1 MNLKVKFA
9 FWFAVFVTLV
19 LSVTFAVIYLQ
30 SADFRRA
37 DFYNRLRQKAL
48 TTQQFLLEV
57 EEIDSVLLRIIDRNT
72 FITLPE
78 EQILVFD
85 GHNQLLYS
93 NPDEDSIEFHLA
105 LLDEVRTHRELR
117 RQDPVTEHELLG
129 LRVDKPDGTYVVLAS
144 ALDRYGIRKI
154 VNLRN
159 ILLFT
164 WLLGLGIA
172 VLLAYLYVRNIVGKP
187 LSDLTERISAIGG
200 DNLAARLEVPK
211 NQAELTILAQNF
223 NELLERVERAF
234 DAQRSFVQFASHELR
249 TPLANMLSETENTLA
264 KSRSP
269 EEYQAALRS
278 LREEQ
283 SRLIQ
288 MSNALLLLSH
298 YEQAE
303 LGRQIPL
310 VRVDE
315 VLYQTIEEV
324 RAVTPDARI
333 LLDFASVPDDQNELL
348 AQGNSALLRTAF
360 RNLIENACRYADD
373 HTVRIQIQPARPD
386 RLVIQFDNRGQT
398 LTEAEGRHL
407 FTPFFRGQNT
417 GGQRG
422 FGLGLVIA
430 QRILRL
436 HRASIQYQ
444 CPKERLNRFVV
455 AFPRPV
461 AGG

>member
-85 GHNQLLYS
+85 GQNQLLYS

-187 LSDLTERISAIGG
+187 LSDLTERISVIGG
-200 DNLAARLEVPK
+200 NDLTARLDVPK

-264 KSRSP
+264 KPRSS
-269 EEYQAALRS
+269 EEYQVALRS

-288 MSNALLLLSH
+288 MSNALLLISH

-310 VRVDE
+310 VRMDE

-324 RAVTPDARI
+324 RAVTPVARM

-373 HTVRIQIQPARPD
+373 RTVRIQIQSAHRN
-386 RLVIQFDNRGQT
+386 RLVIQFDNEGQT

-417 GGQRG
+417 AGERG

-444 CPKERLNRFVV
+444 CPQARLNRFVV
-455 AFPRPV
+455 SFPRPEID
-461 AGG
+461 A

>member
-19 LSVTFAVIYLQ
+19 LSVTFAVIYIQ
-30 SADFRRA
+30 SSDFRRA
-37 DFYNRLRQKAL
+37 DFYDRLRQKAL
-48 TTQQFLLEV
+48 TTQRLLLEV

-85 GHNQLLYS
+85 VKDQLLYS
-93 NPDEDSIEFHLA
+93 NLDEDSIEFDYGFLA
-105 LLDEVRTHRELR
+105 QVRAHREVR
-117 RQDPVTEHELLG
+117 RQDPRTERELLG
-129 LRVDKPDGTYVVLAS
+129 LRVDKTGGSYVVLAS
-144 ALDRYGIRKI
+144 ALDKYGIRKI

-172 VLLAYLYVRNIVGKP
+172 VVLAYLYVRNIVGKP
-187 LSDLTERISAIGG
+187 LSNLTERISAIRG
-200 DNLAARLEVPK
+200 DNLTARLEVP
-211 NQAELTILAQNF
+211 QDQDELTILARNF
-223 NELLERVERAF
+223 NDLLERVERAF

-264 KSRSP
+264 KPRLP
-269 EEYQAALRS
+269 EEYQQALRS

-283 SRLIQ
+283 SRLIE

-303 LGRQIPL
+303 LGDYTPI
-310 VRVDE
+310 VRIDE

-324 RAVTPDARI
+324 RTLAPDTRA
-333 LLDFASVPDDQNELL
+333 LLDFASAPDDQNELL
-348 AQGNSALLRTAF
+348 VQGTSALMRTAF

-373 HTVRIQIQPARPD
+373 QTVRIQIQSGRD
-386 RLVIQFDNRGQT
+386 QLDVRFDNWGNT
-398 LTEAEGRHL
+398 LTAAEGRHL
-407 FTPFFRGQNT
+407 FTPFFRGKNT
-417 GGQRG
+417 AGKRG

-436 HRASIQYQ
+436 HRATIRYE
-444 CPKERLNRFVV
+444 CPQEGLNRFVV
-455 AFPRPV
+455 SFPRPK
-461 AGG
+461 

>member
-9 FWFAVFVTLV
+9 LWFAVFVTLV
-19 LSVTFAVIYLQ
+19 LSVTFALIYFQ
-30 SADFRRA
+30 SADFRRT
-37 DFYNRLRQKAL
+37 DFYDRLRQKAL
-48 TTQQFLLEV
+48 TTQRLLLEV

-85 GHNQLLYS
+85 AKNRLLYS
-93 NPDEDSIEFHLA
+93 NIDEDSIVFDDA
-105 LLDEVRTHRELR
+105 LLVQVRAYREVR
-117 RQDPVTEHELLG
+117 RQDSKTERELLG
-129 LRVDKPDGTYVVLAS
+129 LRVDKAGGSYVVLAS

-159 ILLFT
+159 ILFFT

-172 VLLAYLYVRNIVGKP
+172 VFLAYLYVRNIVGRP
-187 LSDLTERISAIGG
+187 LSNLTKRISAIRG
-200 DNLAARLEVPK
+200 DNLTARLEVPQ
-211 NQAELTILAQNF
+211 NQDELTILARNF
-223 NELLERVERAF
+223 NDLLARVEQAF

-249 TPLANMLSETENTLA
+249 TPLANMLSETENTLSKPRTPA
-264 KSRSP
+264 
-269 EEYQAALRS
+269 EYQKALRS

-283 SRLIQ
+283 SRLIE

-303 LGRQIPL
+303 LGDQTPF
-310 VRVDE
+310 VRIDE

-324 RAVTPDARI
+324 RALAPDARA
-333 LLDFASVPDDQNELL
+333 LLDFASAPDDHTELL

-360 RNLIENACRYADD
+360 RNLIENACHYATDQA
-373 HTVRIQIQPARPD
+373 VRIQIRSAPD
-386 RLVIQFDNRGQT
+386 RLDIRLDNWGNT

-407 FTPFFRGQNT
+407 FTPFFRGKNT
-417 GGQRG
+417 AGKRG

-436 HRASIQYQ
+436 HHATIQYE
-444 CPKERLNRFVV
+444 CPQEGLNRFVV
-455 AFPRPV
+455 SFPRPNKL
-461 AGG
+461 